1 MISRLSVMVSRIRP
15 QTSMPKATPN
25 IRAAKLGQL
34 SGLAAMATA
43 AHLAIGCSFAAE
55 MLAPG
60 KEQTLADASLTDVD
74 GKDVL
79 TDTVEDVLDGGKE
92 ADALAD
98 VALDTIIDVDNDT
111 PDVLPD
117 VLPDVEQDSPLDT
130 LLDVIPDITEDV
142 VQDVAEDIKP
152 DIIPDVIEEGDA
164 DLPDTVIIDQL
175 TDPVNDPVADQ
186 TEESE
191 TGWTCPSWLFYNG
204 SDLPEND
211 GWDAPTG
218 ALAGM
223 CAPAGGVLLCDT
235 STATSDGYYSVN
247 PGFNNATGSV
257 VKLQLQIN
265 GLPGATSPSMTGFSL
280 AVADGQRKLQFNF
293 FADKVC
299 EPANLGDCS
308 TISLNTAAWHEYML
322 VFKGN
327 NYQLFANGQILIDGT
342 GLSLTGASGENYIR
356 FGAFVPMGGQY
367 NIDYLDYCLSSQ

>member
-60 KEQTLADASLTDVD
+60 KEQTLTDASLTDVD

-152 DIIPDVIEEGDA
+152 DIIPDVIEDIAQDIIPDITEDVIQDVVEAEA
-164 DLPDTVIIDQL
+164 D
-175 TDPVNDPVADQ
+175 
-186 TEESE
+186 
-191 TGWTCPSWLFYNG
+191 
-204 SDLPEND
+204 
-211 GWDAPTG
+211 
-218 ALAGM
+218 
-223 CAPAGGVLLCDT
+223 
-235 STATSDGYYSVN
+235 
-247 PGFNNATGSV
+247 
-257 VKLQLQIN
+257 
-265 GLPGATSPSMTGFSL
+265 
-280 AVADGQRKLQFNF
+280 VADGP
-293 FADKVC
+293 VC
-299 EPANLGDCS
+299 APQNYSETDNWIIGTVDPSGSLDPFSVAGALILNGQTYGSYLVAINVPLPNNLGNGANVVMNILSQNGTNIYVETQNGDCGS
-308 TISLNTAAWHEYML
+308 NWSAWLPLNGDLIQTDNGFDKQCANVRF
-322 VFKGN
+322 VFTSPN
-327 NYQLFANGQILIDGT
+327 VVDTPQL
-342 GLSLTGASGENYIR
+342 
-356 FGAFVPMGGQY
+356 
-367 NIDYLDYCLSSQ
+367 LDFSINTCSY